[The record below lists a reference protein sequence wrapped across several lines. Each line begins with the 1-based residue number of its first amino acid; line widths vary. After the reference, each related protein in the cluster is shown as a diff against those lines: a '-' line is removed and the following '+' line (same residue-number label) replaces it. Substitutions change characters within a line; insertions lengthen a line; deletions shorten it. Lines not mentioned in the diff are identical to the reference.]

1 MGNIPLLLEE
11 KIDLFSYVKM
21 IIVRYNINRR
31 FNNNRISMIE
41 LLSEISSIL
50 FNENDNQWIEIEYI
64 YNTIGFW
71 FFTIL
76 DMMTYIEMM
85 IFERNKIKQVPIM
98 HSIYKNLEE
107 SINNML
113 DHTDKK
119 FNDYLVEIDIS
130 KEMLNELEIYK
141 NDLIEFIE
149 KHKDDIRNSKININD
164 SESREFRKYFSKYF
178 NHNYLI
184 AVEVIMQLNDKL
196 IIIGGFMQRLMEYTS
211 NYINEKYS

>member
-1 MGNIPLLLEE
+1 
-11 KIDLFSYVKM
+11 
-21 IIVRYNINRR
+21 
-31 FNNNRISMIE
+31 
-41 LLSEISSIL
+41 
-50 FNENDNQWIEIEYI
+50 
-64 YNTIGFW
+64 
-71 FFTIL
+71 
-76 DMMTYIEMM
+76 
-85 IFERNKIKQVPIM
+85 
-98 HSIYKNLEE
+98 
-107 SINNML
+107 ML

>member
-1 MGNIPLLLEE
+1 
-11 KIDLFSYVKM
+11 
-21 IIVRYNINRR
+21 
-31 FNNNRISMIE
+31 MIE
-41 LLSEISSIL
+41 ILSEISSVL
-50 FNENDNQWIEIEYI
+50 FNENENQWIEIDYI

-85 IFERNKIKQVPIM
+85 IFERNKVKQVPIM

-107 SINNML
+107 SLNNIL
-113 DHTDKK
+113 DRTDKK

-130 KEMLNELEIYK
+130 KEMINELEKYK

-149 KHKDDIRNSKININD
+149 KHKDDIGNSKININD
-164 SESREFRKYFSKYF
+164 SKLRDFSKYFSKYF

-184 AVEVIMQLNDKL
+184 AVEVLLQLNGKL
-196 IIIGGFMQRLMEYTS
+196 IIIGSYMQRLMEYTS
-211 NYINEKYS
+211 NYIKEKYH

>member
-1 MGNIPLLLEE
+1 M
-11 KIDLFSYVKM
+11 
-21 IIVRYNINRR
+21 RYNINRR
-31 FNNNRISMIE
+31 FNNNRINMIE
-41 LLSEISSIL
+41 ILSEISSVL
-50 FNENDNQWIEIEYI
+50 FNENENQWIEIDYI

-85 IFERNKIKQVPIM
+85 IFERNKVKQVPIM

-107 SINNML
+107 SLNNIL
-113 DHTDKK
+113 DRTDKK

-130 KEMLNELEIYK
+130 KEMINELEKYK

-149 KHKDDIRNSKININD
+149 KHKDDIGNSKININD
-164 SESREFRKYFSKYF
+164 SKLRDFSKYFSKYF

-184 AVEVIMQLNDKL
+184 AVEVLLQLNGKL
-196 IIIGGFMQRLMEYTS
+196 IIIGSYMQRLMEYTS
-211 NYINEKYS
+211 NYIKEKYH